1 MTQSFFLHIGI
12 ELENAFAL
20 EAYTG
25 LFRITLLSVGIKFK
39 LDHLSCA
46 TCLNSVIFRTIA
58 ELPIS
63 DGATSS
69 VADAIGFDD
78 FATGLGRRMQTKED
92 IVPKASKPTLP
103 GALAKY
109 QAELGA
115 LGFDIRSLTAG
126 TVSGHQSLP
135 AGIASAPSPSDV
147 GNALNT
153 LLSDDA
159 ALMQGV
165 RQVLAAAIAAY
176 DPDISSMA
184 AQAERGRVG
193 LEAVNISQGARTL
206 TNAAAAASALQS
218 EASILV
224 NLLLS
229 RTSNPPSLFAAHSS
243 LEAAVAQLSAS
254 LVDAE
259 TTGTLQAA
267 TDLSNWVLDFV
278 GAEKPARPAWQ
289 VQAQTSLRTEA
300 TLHGGLYR
308 LRAVVERA
316 SVDLGHMS
324 SSPICHGVAVADAAA
339 ARGAISES
347 GGNFGSL
354 CCSVQGVL
362 AQLVADL
369 GSAGIRK
376 LHSVLGAVNRRS
388 WVAAASMLRGT
399 SWCAANLTQCDIVTT
414 TLASGCVRTNFW
426 ADAPT
431 WMNSFRATGVHFTS
445 PSVLAF
451 EAQLTI
457 SGSLSCGYQTLTV
470 HVPLQQ
476 NVSWAVDCCTE
487 LRNGTIRLKAHNLAI
502 PLSAVQNLIEGKLQL
517 DQAGGIIA
525 ANSSSWAWWH
535 GSEQLVLR
543 SDLLQAFQLG
553 AVDALCATSAADV
566 HMAAAAH
573 VANISLQLGTGGA
586 PAELFTRTRSDPQT
600 AASSM
605 HAARRLAGEPE
616 NPVAVDTV
624 RCSMQCPAG
633 ALRARAITDEP
644 HCLAQP
650 QFQGQ
655 KRAVLD
661 ASNLTSGVDNCLMWL
676 EQDYASCE
684 GKKVAADMRFVAC
697 FNKADRGANCPIPSG
712 SIDLSSWWR
721 RCLTRVQT
729 VDTSLGFLGLLDGA
743 TAELAT
749 AFDCATF
756 GQLQSSA
763 CSCDPSSTS
772 LENERVDHLSC
783 LTASV
788 GNDLDPLAENRA
800 TDQLVVMAQ
809 MRALG
814 FLAEAGSRMEH
825 ASRVLHCAAAG
836 VLRFEQPCDAIPFG
850 ECRVAGVPCAS
861 PVVQRGTCLDVP
873 SEVSEAAT
881 RCSRARVELNSTEL
895 DWLRAQNAPAWVSLP
910 SSSCGLVIG
919 HRTPEDAMRIWGT
932 SWLADALIEAARLY
946 AGLSSSD
953 SRQRPITVS
962 AAALRE
968 GGNVLNEM
976 GYQTGLEAR
985 IKLPSNVSIANIQA
999 VALARAGF
1007 SLFLA
1012 DCDGPQCVLL
1022 PPSPLPPDVSALRVA
1037 VSPPT
1042 LIPQGGEERVDCN
1055 GPAAV
1060 AVSQVEMGDIVRA
1073 ADELQLRAR
1082 NLQSVFAALESAWRV
1097 KDVGHAAEILQQTSG
1112 YTNAFVG
1119 WESGAFQLS
1128 HAVSELQTLL
1138 GTFDD
1143 AVDDGG
1149 ACAWAKELSESV
1161 TTVSSATLNPRS
1173 FEDGLSHLT
1182 KTTDLLVSAI
1192 SPLTVDRMDMHGN
1205 EILGNLS
1212 LFSPANVGVALE
1224 YFLTAKASGLHN
1236 ITDKLAALHIFEDA
1250 LAAPRARALHF
1261 ISSAGAVE
1269 RGEKITNL
1277 SHAISDLSSWRD
1289 AKTSPLGASS
1299 HWMAKLASFVEL
1311 DLSWEQLWMEI
1322 TNNENSLLSS
1332 GERTLAAYRTRL
1344 EAARTAARQL
1354 LRTSAVGGRLQGAA
1368 TTMLAHVSSSFFA
1381 DVASLASAQ
1390 WAPLDLTA
1398 APSLSVVAAAVA
1410 ELDASGVDA
1419 DTVTQLDG

>member
-1 MTQSFFLHIGI
+1 MHIGI

-39 LDHLSCA
+39 FDYLSCA

-193 LEAVNISQGARTL
+193 LEAVNISQGAGTL
-206 TNAAAAASALQS
+206 ANAAAAAEALQS
-218 EASILV
+218 EAGVLV
-224 NLLLS
+224 NLLVS
-229 RTSNPPSLFAAHSS
+229 TTMSPPSLSAAHSRV
-243 LEAAVAQLSAS
+243 ETAVAGLNAS
-254 LVDAE
+254 LVEAE
-259 TTGTLQAA
+259 TTGKLQAA
-267 TDLSNWVLDFV
+267 TGLSNWVLDFV

-324 SSPICHGVAVADAAA
+324 SSPICHGVAVADAAS
-339 ARGAISES
+339 ARGAVGES

-354 CCSVQGVL
+354 
-362 AQLVADL
+362 
-369 GSAGIRK
+369 
-376 LHSVLGAVNRRS
+376 
-388 WVAAASMLRGT
+388 
-399 SWCAANLTQCDIVTT
+399 CAANLTQCDIVTT
-414 TLASGCVRTNFW
+414 KLASGCVRTNFW

-616 NPVAVDTV
+616 NPVAVDTG

-633 ALRARAITDEP
+633 ALRARATTDEP

-772 LENERVDHLSC
+772 LENERVDPLSC

-800 TDQLVVMAQ
+800 ADQLAVMAQ

-1022 PPSPLPPDVSALRVA
+1022 PPSPLPPNVSALRVA

-1042 LIPQGGEERVDCN
+1042 LIPQGSSEERVDCN

-1060 AVSQVEMGDIVRA
+1060 AVSHVEMGDIVRA

-1082 NLQSVFAALESAWRV
+1082 NLQSVFAALESAWRI

-1112 YTNAFVG
+1112 YTNVFVG
-1119 WESGAFQLS
+1119 WESGALQLS
-1128 HAVSELQTLL
+1128 QAVSEL
-1138 GTFDD
+1138 
-1143 AVDDGG
+1143 
-1149 ACAWAKELSESV
+1149 LSESV

-1311 DLSWEQLWMEI
+1311 DLSWEQLWME
-1322 TNNENSLLSS
+1322 TTDNENSLLSS